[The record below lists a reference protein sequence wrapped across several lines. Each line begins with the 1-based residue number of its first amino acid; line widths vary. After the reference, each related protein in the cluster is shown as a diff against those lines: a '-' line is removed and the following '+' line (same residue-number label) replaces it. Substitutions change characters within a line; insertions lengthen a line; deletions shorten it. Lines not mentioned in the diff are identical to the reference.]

1 MTRLAETDSN
11 VTTPV
16 SSLAQDLEWCSV
28 HNKFK
33 SDIDDKPG
41 KISYSQFL
49 EICAGH
55 TAKPRRPRDM

>member
-1 MTRLAETDSN
+1 METDNS
-11 VTTPV
+11 VVTPV

-33 SDIDDKPG
+33 SDIDEPG
-41 KISYSQFL
+41 RISYGQYL
-49 EICAGH
+49 DICAGH